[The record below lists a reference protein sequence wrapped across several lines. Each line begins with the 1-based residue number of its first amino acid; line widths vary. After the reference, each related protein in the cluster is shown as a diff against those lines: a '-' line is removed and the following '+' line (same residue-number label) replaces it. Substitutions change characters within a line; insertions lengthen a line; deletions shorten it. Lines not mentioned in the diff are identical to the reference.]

1 MFPIKPIAPVF
12 RLSACFSRSC
22 AALLSALLFT
32 AAIACTGNGGSVDS
46 MGETYHLGSEGG
58 GNTSNHD
65 ATSSSSTGSDYTAQ
79 DLWNAS
85 NAGDPDKIIELISS
99 DGGDAG
105 TTTVTLQSSVLG
117 LPAGGTVT
125 LRITGNTVQYSQDA
139 SADSSG
145 TVTFTVPRLQTN
157 STVTVELTVRD
168 ATGTVLFT
176 GTDTQVVDGE
186 GNLQVGLITQF
197 WTLPS
202 QLTVTASP
210 NSILYDSSTWNSSS
224 ATVSLAPIAGAPAG
238 AVFSY
243 AWTDENG
250 TPVTDASGSLV
261 TGTSFSRTVYQ
272 LLDGTPPV
280 DDVTRTFTVTVTYID
295 PAGETETRTG
305 SASVTVG
312 GPVDLPDFTVNIAA
326 PASKY
331 DAECTADAWALL
343 NLTDTFSI
351 TPVSSGDAFPGGT
364 NFSWTVSAAG
374 GSTVT
379 RSTNGST
386 PYEVSPSALGLTA
399 ASIGMKASPT
409 AITVS
414 CTASNSRSLA
424 DKPGTP
430 GSAAVFLI
438 YLLPDFT
445 ITVAPPSTYMA
456 SKSSGTTYAL
466 KDLTAG
472 FSLTPVA
479 ASGSAF
485 PAGTTFEWSVQAE
498 GKPVYSTTSAL
509 GTPGSASPTSLGLSE
524 TDTWHKAADAK
535 GISVSCTAKNP
546 RATDKAGTPNNTAKA
561 FLLYT
566 LPDFTISV
574 SMDTAGYSAANS
586 DLTGTDPVYALVD
599 TGKDFTLTATPGSG
613 SFPADTE
620 FEWTVRGTT
629 LTGDTQKD
637 RIITISPAAMGLTDT
652 QGLANSVSAAK
663 NAPTGISI
671 SCTAKHADAVAD
683 VDGTDRTVNVYL
695 LTIPDFKVEVTIP
708 AGFKYNTDSD
718 GDKVYMI
725 KDSEMA
731 TASFKFE
738 AVPEDDSESFP
749 NSMSFEWD
757 FLSSEQTTPDVN
769 TTASVF
775 TGSSTAPSAAT
786 EYTVTCTAKC
796 GSIEKGPV
804 QAKLKLGPG
813 EITLAN
819 LKSYLQNLPTNDAD
833 HPYVLPAITGLT
845 TLDDVK
851 SIKSKLVSNRYVDL
865 SLTQLPDD
873 LTSLSTA
880 FRECT
885 TIVYPP
891 SIPSSVTSMYYC
903 FEGCTNLKTAPV
915 LPGNLSNLS
924 YCFQGCE
931 NLEEAPE
938 IPSNV
943 TTMQH
948 TFKDCKKLT
957 DAPVIPVGVTDLISC
972 FEGCSKLVNVPP
984 IA

>member
-1 MFPIKPIAPVF
+1 M
-12 RLSACFSRSC
+12 SC
-22 AALLSALLFT
+22 N
-32 AAIACTGNGGSVDS
+32 GNGGSMDS
-46 MGETYHLGSEGG
+46 GGAVYNPNGGSSGGSSGSSGSSGSG
-58 GNTSNHD
+58 GNTD
-65 ATSSSSTGSDYTAQ
+65 TFTAQ
-79 DLWNAS
+79 DLLNLS
-85 NAGDPDKIIELISS
+85 NAGDSGRIIELISS
-99 DGGDAG
+99 DNEAG
-105 TTTVTLQSSVLG
+105 TTTVTLLAPDLG
-117 LPAGGTVT
+117 LPTGGTVT

-168 ATGTVLFT
+168 ANGTVLFT

-224 ATVSLAPIAGAPAG
+224 ATVSLAPVSGAPAG

-243 AWTDENG
+243 AWTDESG
-250 TPVTDASGSLV
+250 AAVTDASGTPV
-261 TGTSFSRTVYQ
+261 TGASFSRTVYQ

-312 GPVDLPDFTVNIAA
+312 GPVDLPEFTVDIAA

-331 DAECTADAWALL
+331 DAECTAGAWALL

-351 TPVSSGDAFPGGT
+351 TPVSSGNAFPGGT
-364 NFSWTVSAAG
+364 NFSWTISAAG

-379 RSTNGST
+379 RSTSGST
-386 PYEVSPSALGLTA
+386 PCEVSPSDLGLTA
-399 ASIGMKASPT
+399 SNIGLKASPT

-466 KDLTAG
+466 KDLSAG

-574 SMDTAGYSAANS
+574 SLDTAGYNAGNS
-586 DLTGTDPVYALVD
+586 DLTDTDPLYALVNM
-599 TGKDFTLTATPGSG
+599 GKDFTLTATPGSG

-629 LTGDTQKD
+629 LTGPTQKG
-637 RIITISPAAMGLTDT
+637 RVITISPAAMGLTDT

-725 KDSEMA
+725 KNSEMA

-749 NSMSFEWD
+749 ANGMRFEWD

-786 EYTVTCTAKC
+786 PFAATEYTVTCTAKC

-804 QAKLKLGPG
+804 EAKLKLGAG
-813 EITLAN
+813 EVTLAN
-819 LKSYLQNLPTNDAD
+819 LKNYLQNLPTNDAD
-833 HPYVLPAITGLT
+833 HPYVLPAITGLS

-851 SIKSKLVSNRYVDL
+851 SIKSK
-865 SLTQLPDD
+865 
-873 LTSLSTA
+873 
-880 FRECT
+880 F
-885 TIVYPP
+885 
-891 SIPSSVTSMYYC
+891 
-903 FEGCTNLKTAPV
+903 
-915 LPGNLSNLS
+915 
-924 YCFQGCE
+924 
-931 NLEEAPE
+931 
-938 IPSNV
+938 
-943 TTMQH
+943 
-948 TFKDCKKLT
+948 
-957 DAPVIPVGVTDLISC
+957 
-972 FEGCSKLVNVPP
+972 VNGR
-984 IA
+984 